1 MLEAMTTRG
10 PDWRASPSTP
20 TASSARRPERPGT
33 ALLAALGRDHR
44 LGSAGQADRSRDGP
58 GSPIRAARV
67 RLRRVRLARGADVVP
82 GRRPPGRAQ
91 VTVPGFGRSMVV
103 VKDVGAPAAIC
114 ARYGIGGW
122 AGYQG
127 IGHTRMATE
136 SAVTTAHSHPFA
148 PAADLAL
155 VHNGSFS
162 NYATVRGRLAAQGI
176 RCDTDND
183 SEVAA
188 RLVAARMAEGAD
200 LADGLRTV
208 LQGDGRVLHPPGDDQ
223 DAVRGDPRLLRLQAG
238 RDRGDP
244 DYVAMA
250 SEYQAL
256 AGLPGIT
263 GAGSSSRCPRRSTY
277 GPGDPRAARSCPPA
291 RSTRRWPI
299 WPAAPRVRVTHPGG
313 RHNLAVGISSWRARH
328 DRRQR
333 RLFHRRPRR
342 RARYNRRWLRR
353 LVGRGKPNVGVDK
366 GAGQRL
372 GMRRGVRPWRA
383 YHHRRRRLRPAPG
396 SR

>member
-1 MLEAMTTRG
+1 MCGIVGLHLKNPDLQPRLGELLTQMLEAMTTRG
-10 PDWRASPSTP
+10 PDSAGLAVYADRDPAPAGHEADPGPDQPDPPGQPGQELRYSLRSDETIDWDLLAKRIAAETGRDLRVEPLGSDS
-20 TASSARRPERPGT
+20 AVFVSSAAET
-33 ALLAALGRDHR
+33 SFLAAVR
-44 LGSAGQADRSRDGP
+44 
-58 GSPIRAARV
+58 RAA
-67 RLRRVRLARGADVVP
+67 P
-82 GRRPPGRAQ
+82 Q

-114 ARYGIGGW
+114 ARYGIPGW
-122 AGYQG
+122 GGYQG

-162 NYATVRGRLAAQGI
+162 NYATVRGRLARQGI

-208 LQGDGRVLHPPGDDQ
+208 LKEMDGFFTLLVTTRTQ
-223 DAVRGDPRLLRLQAG
+223 FAVI
-238 RDRGDP
+238 RDSFACKPAVIAETP

-250 SEYQAL
+250 SEYHAL

-263 GAGSSSRCPRRSTY
+263 SARVFEPMPEEIHVWSR
-277 GPGDPRAARSCPPA
+277 
-291 RSTRRWPI
+291 
-299 WPAAPRVRVTHPGG
+299 
-313 RHNLAVGISSWRARH
+313 
-328 DRRQR
+328 
-333 RLFHRRPRR
+333 
-342 RARYNRRWLRR
+342 
-353 LVGRGKPNVGVDK
+353 
-366 GAGQRL
+366 
-372 GMRRGVRPWRA
+372 
-383 YHHRRRRLRPAPG
+383 
-396 SR
+396 

>member
-1 MLEAMTTRG
+1 MCGIVGLHLKNPDLQPRLGELLTEMLEAMTTRG
-10 PDWRASPSTP
+10 PDSAGIAVYADRDPAPAGHEVGPGPGQPGQPGQELRYSLRSDETIDWDLLAKRIAAETGRDLRVEPLGSDS
-20 TASSARRPERPGT
+20 AVFVSSAAET
-33 ALLAALGRDHR
+33 SFLAA
-44 LGSAGQADRSRDGP
+44 
-58 GSPIRAARV
+58 I
-67 RLRRVRLARGADVVP
+67 RRVAP
-82 GRRPPGRAQ
+82 Q

-162 NYATVRGRLAAQGI
+162 NYATVRGRLARQGI

-208 LQGDGRVLHPPGDDQ
+208 LKEMDGFFTLLVTTGAQ
-223 DAVRGDPRLLRLQAG
+223 FAVI
-238 RDRGDP
+238 RDSFACKPAVIAETP

-250 SEYQAL
+250 SEYHAL
-256 AGLPGIT
+256 AGLPEIA
-263 GAGSSSRCPRRSTY
+263 GARVFEPMPEEIHVWSR
-277 GPGDPRAARSCPPA
+277 
-291 RSTRRWPI
+291 
-299 WPAAPRVRVTHPGG
+299 
-313 RHNLAVGISSWRARH
+313 
-328 DRRQR
+328 
-333 RLFHRRPRR
+333 
-342 RARYNRRWLRR
+342 
-353 LVGRGKPNVGVDK
+353 
-366 GAGQRL
+366 
-372 GMRRGVRPWRA
+372 
-383 YHHRRRRLRPAPG
+383 
-396 SR
+396 

>member
-1 MLEAMTTRG
+1 MPFSYR
-10 PDWRASPSTP
+10 RALGLTVAAVATST
-20 TASSARRPERPGT
+20 AA
-33 ALLAALGRDHR
+33 LAA
-44 LGSAGQADRSRDGP
+44 QAP
-58 GSPIRAARV
+58 QAPAA
-67 RLRRVRLARGADVVP
+67 P
-82 GRRPPGRAQ
+82 Q

-114 ARYGIGGW
+114 ARYDIPGW

-162 NYATVRGRLAAQGI
+162 NYATVRGRLARQGI

-200 LADGLRTV
+200 LADGLRAV
-208 LQGDGRVLHPPGDDQ
+208 LKEMDGFFTLLVTTRTQ
-223 DAVRGDPRLLRLQAG
+223 FAVI
-238 RDRGDP
+238 RDSFACKPAVIAETP

-250 SEYQAL
+250 SEYHAL

-263 GAGSSSRCPRRSTY
+263 GARVFEPMPEEIHVWSR
-277 GPGDPRAARSCPPA
+277 
-291 RSTRRWPI
+291 
-299 WPAAPRVRVTHPGG
+299 
-313 RHNLAVGISSWRARH
+313 
-328 DRRQR
+328 
-333 RLFHRRPRR
+333 
-342 RARYNRRWLRR
+342 
-353 LVGRGKPNVGVDK
+353 
-366 GAGQRL
+366 
-372 GMRRGVRPWRA
+372 
-383 YHHRRRRLRPAPG
+383 
-396 SR
+396 

>member
-1 MLEAMTTRG
+1 MCGIVGLHLKNPDLQPRLGELLTQMLEAMTTRG
-10 PDWRASPSTP
+10 PDSAGLAVYADRDPAPAGHEADPGPDQPTP
-20 TASSARRPERPGT
+20 PDQPGQELRYSLRSDETIDWDLLAQRIAAETGRDLRVEPLGSDSAVFVSSAAET
-33 ALLAALGRDHR
+33 SFLAAVR
-44 LGSAGQADRSRDGP
+44 
-58 GSPIRAARV
+58 RAA
-67 RLRRVRLARGADVVP
+67 P
-82 GRRPPGRAQ
+82 Q

-114 ARYGIGGW
+114 ARYGIPGW
-122 AGYQG
+122 GGYQG

-162 NYATVRGRLAAQGI
+162 NYATVRGRLARQGI

-208 LQGDGRVLHPPGDDQ
+208 LKEMDGFFTLLVTTRTQ
-223 DAVRGDPRLLRLQAG
+223 FAVI
-238 RDRGDP
+238 RDSFACKPAVIAETP

-250 SEYQAL
+250 SEYHAL

-263 GAGSSSRCPRRSTY
+263 GARVFEPMPEEIHVWSR
-277 GPGDPRAARSCPPA
+277 
-291 RSTRRWPI
+291 
-299 WPAAPRVRVTHPGG
+299 
-313 RHNLAVGISSWRARH
+313 
-328 DRRQR
+328 
-333 RLFHRRPRR
+333 
-342 RARYNRRWLRR
+342 
-353 LVGRGKPNVGVDK
+353 
-366 GAGQRL
+366 
-372 GMRRGVRPWRA
+372 
-383 YHHRRRRLRPAPG
+383 
-396 SR
+396 